1 MKRILSILIFIS
13 FQLTSI
19 AQIEVKDSF
28 VKASKVK
35 TDFYDYDAQIIRHS
49 IPKYAHDSL
58 IRKIKADKTRQKLE
72 YLKNNSILIPKK
84 SDLES
89 AWQSEK
95 LFAAN
100 PAENFTPMDNEIAV
114 SKDGIVVSVVN
125 ANLTVH
131 DSTGVRLLYRTF
143 RTLAGNPGLN
153 GLFFDP
159 RVRYDEENDRFVMVI
174 LHGNNFL
181 ASRIIVYVSMT
192 NNPLLGWHVY
202 EIPAFAI
209 GNQGWVD
216 FPQLGLSKS
225 DIFITGNIFNDNG
238 QYRNSFI
245 VQAQKQAAYQGSQL
259 NYRVFANITDERG
272 RNIFNPVPAF
282 EAGGIANSEGMHFVS
297 TFSSG
302 GNEIQWSKIEGSYNS
317 GSVFSSRIISTN
329 AYSLSGDAIQRN
341 HNELL
346 DAGDTR
352 VSSAF
357 RKNGIIHFVHHSS
370 DGLGFNTIRY
380 HRLDMASAIDQ
391 SYDINGNATLDYAFA
406 SLMPAGQY
414 EADKK
419 VLINFLSSGA
429 SQYPGFNA
437 VLIDDAG
444 KIYTP
449 RLMREANTFINVLA
463 GTDRWGDYSGSAI
476 MPIPNSNPRIFIS
489 AAIPESQT
497 RWSNIIAILSVQ
509 DTQIYNVVDDNKI
522 NLYPNPVIDW
532 FDMEINL
539 KESQNIKIELFD
551 AQGKRIFLLFEGV
564 LAKGNNRLKFN
575 KENLSSGIYFV
586 RVLGNG
592 KRAIKTEKI
601 WVP

>member
-1 MKRILSILIFIS
+1 MKWIFSILIIIS
-13 FQLTSI
+13 FNQFLA
-19 AQIEVKDSF
+19 AQVEVKDSF
-28 VKASKVK
+28 VKASKVQP
-35 TDFYDYDAQIIRHS
+35 DFYDYDVQVIRHS
-49 IPKYAHDSL
+49 IPKYSHDSL
-58 IRKIKADKTRQKLE
+58 IRKIKAQKTAEKLAFI
-72 YLKNNSILIPKK
+72 KNQNSIIPKK
-84 SDLES
+84 TDLES
-89 AWQSEK
+89 AWQGEK
-95 LFAAN
+95 IFAAN
-100 PAENFTPMDNEIAV
+100 PAESFTPMDNELAV

-125 ANLTVH
+125 ANVTVH

-143 RTLAGNPGLN
+143 RTLAGNPALS

-159 RVRYDEENDRFVMVI
+159 RVRYDAENDRFVMMI

-181 ASRIIVYVSMT
+181 DSRIIVYVSIT

-225 DIFITGNIFNDNG
+225 DIFITGNVFTDNG

-245 VQAQKQAAYQGSQL
+245 IQAQKQAAYQGDQL
-259 NYRVFANITDERG
+259 NYRIFRNITDERG
-272 RNIFNPVPAF
+272 RNIFNPVPAY
-282 EAGGIANSEGMHFVS
+282 EAGLPATAEGMHFVS

-302 GNEIQWSKIEGSYNS
+302 GNEFQWSRIDGSFDG
-317 GSVFSSRIISTN
+317 GSSFSSRLINTN
-329 AYSLSGDAIQRN
+329 NYSLSGDAIQRN

-370 DGLGFNTIRY
+370 DGIGFNTIRY
-380 HRLDMASAIDQ
+380 HRLDMASGVDQ
-391 SYDINGNATLDYAFA
+391 SFDINGNSTLDYAFA

-419 VLINFLSSGA
+419 VLINFLSSGS

-437 VLIDDAG
+437 VLIDDGG
-444 KIYTP
+444 KLYSP
-449 RLMREANTFINVLA
+449 RLIREANTFINVLA
-463 GTDRWGDYSGSAI
+463 GTDRWGDYSGSAL
-476 MPIPNSNPRIFIS
+476 MPVNNGNPRVFMS

-497 RWSNIIAILSVQ
+497 RWSNIIAVFSVQ
-509 DTQIYNVVDDNKI
+509 DTQVYNTLNDNQIK
-522 NLYPNPVIDW
+522 LYPNPVIDW

-539 KESQNIKIELFD
+539 KESQSIKIELFD